1 MIAVASRMI
10 SIMIVACC
18 FSWSQTRQ
26 RAGISMEAA
35 FHAFW
40 RGDDLFDLSGINME
54 PEGIKDRDGQAAINI
69 KIL

>member
-10 SIMIVACC
+10 SIMIV
-18 FSWSQTRQ
+18 TPVVLLGVRQ
-26 RAGISMEAA
+26 DKGRWEAA

-40 RGDDLFDLSGINME
+40 RGDDLFDLSDINME
-54 PEGIKDRDGQAAINI
+54 PNGIKVRDGRRTVNI

>member
-1 MIAVASRMI
+1 
-10 SIMIVACC
+10 
-18 FSWSQTRQ
+18 
-26 RAGISMEAA
+26 MEAA